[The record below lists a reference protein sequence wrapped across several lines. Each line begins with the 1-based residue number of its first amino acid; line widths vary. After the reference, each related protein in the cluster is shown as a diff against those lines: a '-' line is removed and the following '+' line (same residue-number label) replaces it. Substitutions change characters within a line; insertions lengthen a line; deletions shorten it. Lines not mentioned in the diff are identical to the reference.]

1 MNIVEI
7 NSYIN
12 GSTGKI
18 MTHISNM
25 AVNKGN
31 QAVVCVPAEEYNK
44 VDIESDYRV
53 IKFGN
58 ELSRKIRIIVT
69 LFTGFQGCASYFP
82 TKKLLSQIK
91 KAKPD
96 IIHLHNLH
104 PYYINLPLLFRY
116 IKKNNIRVV
125 WTLHD
130 CWALTGQCAHF
141 TIAKCCKWKT
151 GCHHCP
157 QYRNYPMSYV
167 DRTKTMWKL
176 KKKWFTGV
184 KDMTIITPSEWLADL
199 VKQSYLKDYPIK
211 VINNGID
218 LDIFKPT
225 QSDFRSKYNIGDKYI
240 VLGVAFGWGVPK
252 GLDVFIELS
261 KRLGDKYQ
269 IVLVGTDDDADE
281 QLPDNIISIHRTN
294 NQKELAEIYSAA
306 DVFANATREDTYPT
320 VNMEAIACGTPV
332 VTFRTGGS
340 PEMIDDT
347 CGSVV
352 DCDDTDAMEKEI
364 IRICTTKPYT
374 EEMCLSKARDFDA
387 NDKYR
392 EYIDLYEVNK

>member
-18 MTHISNM
+18 MTQISRM
-25 AVNKGN
+25 AANKGN
-31 QAVVCVPAEEYNK
+31 KAVVCVPAEEYNK
-44 VDIESDYRV
+44 VAAESDYSV
-53 IKFGN
+53 IRFGSR
-58 ELSRKIRIIVT
+58 LSRNIRIIVT
-69 LFTGFQGCASYFP
+69 LFTGFQGCSSYFP
-82 TKKLLSQIK
+82 TKKLLSRIK
-91 KAKPD
+91 TINPG

-104 PYYINLPLLFRY
+104 PYYINLPLLFKY
-116 IKKNNIRVV
+116 IKKNNIRVI

-141 TIAKCCKWKT
+141 TMAKCDKWKT

-157 QYRNYPMSYV
+157 QYMKYPMSYV

-184 KDMTIITPSEWLADL
+184 KDMTIVTPSEWLADL

-218 LDIFKPT
+218 LDIFKPRK
-225 QSDFRSKYNIGDKYI
+225 SDFRTKYNIGDKYI
-240 VLGVAFGWGVPK
+240 VLGVAFGWGVLK

-261 KRLGDKYQ
+261 KRLDDKYQ
-269 IVLVGTDDDADE
+269 IVLVGTDDDTDK

-306 DVFANATREDTYPT
+306 DVFANTTREDTYPT
-320 VNMEAIACGTPV
+320 VNMEAIACATPV
-332 VTFRTGGS
+332 ITFKTCGS
-340 PEMIDDT
+340 PEMLDDT

-352 DCDDTDAMEKEI
+352 DCNDIDAMEKEI

-374 EEMCLSKARDFDA
+374 EEMCLDKAKDFDA
-387 NDKYR
+387 NNKYR
-392 EYIDLYEVNK
+392 EYMDLYGVNK